1 MTVFILNNIWRFRKI
16 ISIIIK
22 CVPSYLLW
30 LNLFQMQKMPLT
42 NDTALREF
50 IFLGFVDRPEL
61 QALLS
66 VLFLVIYLVTDLGN
80 LGTVVLIRLD
90 SHLHTG
96 VYFFVTHSSFV
107 DLCYTSTVAPPMLTN
122 LVSQKK
128 TIRFAGC
135 FMQRYLFIALL
146 LIEFYMLAAM
156 AYDCS
161 VAICNL
167 RTTVWRCPGVSA

>member
-1 MTVFILNNIWRFRKI
+1 
-16 ISIIIK
+16 
-22 CVPSYLLW
+22 
-30 LNLFQMQKMPLT
+30 MQKMPLT

-107 DLCYTSTVAPPMLTN
+107 DLC
-122 LVSQKK
+122 
-128 TIRFAGC
+128 
-135 FMQRYLFIALL
+135 
-146 LIEFYMLAAM
+146 
-156 AYDCS
+156 
-161 VAICNL
+161 
-167 RTTVWRCPGVSA
+167 